1 MSCVF
6 LLKMYMKYEISDV
19 TRHVQKMYSKSH
31 VSLIMEMCRTHQI
44 SDTTGNVQDMSTVFV
59 LELYL
64 TCEISNT
71 TEVSFFLVLEMYMKC
86 EISIS

>member
-19 TRHVQKMYSKSH
+19 TGHVH
-31 VSLIMEMCRTHQI
+31 EMSC
-44 SDTTGNVQDMSTVFV
+44 VFL

-71 TEVSFFLVLEMYMKC
+71 TSNVIFPWLGNLNEM
-86 EISIS
+86 

>member
-19 TRHVQKMYSKSH
+19 TGHIQKMYSKCH
-31 VSLIMEMCRTHQI
+31 LSLISEKCRTHQI
-44 SDTTGNVQDMSTVFV
+44 SDTTGNVQDMSCVLV

-71 TEVSFFLVLEMYMKC
+71 TGNVIFPCLGNIHEM
-86 EISIS
+86 